1 MDAVPVVDAAR
12 ACGAWARTRPGI
24 PPSSRGK
31 TTWACGAWA
40 LARPDIPQS
49 IRGKIAPGVGA
60 RERAWPGQGAMG
72 VLLAVVWLLV
82 AGASQPC
89 QAAGEAVVRGGTVTF
104 PPFEVNIDDGGKI
117 GRLRLAFE
125 VLFSDE
131 QGAKMAASG
140 QVREDMLLFF
150 RDKTAAQLLAPRGRD
165 ALRTQLL
172 QLLNASIGGPKAI
185 RLYFLEYLVIKA
197 ERP

>member
-1 MDAVPVVDAAR
+1 MDAVPGVDAAQAFGTWAR
-12 ACGAWARTRPGI
+12 ARPLARRLFQHPGHQGFGPWARTRPGKGI
-24 PPSSRGK
+24 
-31 TTWACGAWA
+31 T
-40 LARPDIPQS
+40 
-49 IRGKIAPGVGA
+49 
-60 RERAWPGQGAMG
+60 
-72 VLLAVVWLLV
+72 LLLFAVVLWLLV
-82 AGASQPC
+82 AGASRPC
-89 QAAGEAVVRGGTVTF
+89 QAAGEAMVRGGTVTF
-104 PPFEVNIDDGGKI
+104 PPFEVNIDDGGTI

-165 ALRTQLL
+165 ALRAQLL
-172 QLLNASIGGPKAI
+172 QLINASLGGPKAI
-185 RLYFLEYLVIKA
+185 RLYFLDYLVLKA

>member
-1 MDAVPVVDAAR
+1 MDAVPVEDAAR
-12 ACGAWARTRPGI
+12 AVGAGALTRPGI
-24 PPSSRGK
+24 PPSSRGN
-31 TTWACGAWA
+31 TTWACGTWA
-40 LARPDIPQS
+40 RTRPHVLHPIS
-49 IRGKIAPGVGA
+49 RTTTRACGAGA
-60 RERAWPGQGAMG
+60 RTRPGQRGTLL
-72 VLLAVVWLLV
+72 LLALVWLLV
-82 AGASQPC
+82 AGASRPC

-140 QVREDMLLFF
+140 QVREDLLLFF
-150 RDKTAAQLLAPRGRD
+150 RNKTAAQLLAPRGRD
-165 ALRTQLL
+165 ALRAQLL

>member
-1 MDAVPVVDAAR
+1 M
-12 ACGAWARTRPGI
+12 
-24 PPSSRGK
+24 
-31 TTWACGAWA
+31 WACGAWA
-40 LARPDIPQS
+40 LARPDIPHA
-49 IRGKIAPGVGA
+49 IRRNKARAVGA
-60 RERAWPGQGAMG
+60 WARSWPGRGAALL
-72 VLLAVVWLLV
+72 LLALVWLLV
-82 AGASQPC
+82 AGASRPC

-104 PPFEVNIDDGGKI
+104 PPFEVNINDGGTI

-140 QVREDMLLFF
+140 QIREDMLLFF

-165 ALRTQLL
+165 ALRAQLL
-172 QLLNASIGGPKAI
+172 QLINASLGGKKAI
-185 RLYFLEYLVIKA
+185 RLYFLDYLVLKA

>member
-1 MDAVPVVDAAR
+1 MDPVPVVDAAR
-12 ACGAWARTRPGI
+12 AVGAWARTRPGI
-24 PPSSRGK
+24 P
-31 TTWACGAWA
+31 
-40 LARPDIPQS
+40 QS
-49 IRGKIAPGVGA
+49 IRGKITRAVGA
-60 RERAWPGQGAMG
+60 WARAWPGRGAALL
-72 VLLAVVWLLV
+72 LLALVWLLV
-82 AGASQPC
+82 AGASRPC

-131 QGAKMAASG
+131 QGAKIAASG
-140 QVREDMLLFF
+140 QVREDLLLFF

-165 ALRTQLL
+165 ALRAQLL